1 MSEGRPY
8 VYGPPSRHT
17 VVAGLG
23 PAQVAGVV
31 VAALVALAV
40 IVASPDASGALGL
53 LVVLAVGAGLALVRV
68 EGRSLDEWARPMAVW
83 LAGIGRRHWSSPL
96 APDAG
101 PARPGAAAEPP
112 ALVGVT
118 RLAVRTTTGE
128 VGVLKDTR
136 TGTYCGVVAVRGK
149 AFALVDNSE
158 KERRLG
164 AWGDV
169 QSGWAREEASL
180 YRLQW
185 IERTL
190 PEDGDAITTYFEA
203 RRAVPLATLPARSYA
218 DLVATAA
225 PVSQRHE
232 TYLVLAVSSRT
243 AASAIR
249 QAGGGDQGACEL
261 LVGELRALT
270 RRMAMAEVSVGDIL
284 SPRQLDALLASSF
297 DPFAAP
303 GTRDTGADPCIDGGP
318 YPLSTH
324 TYWSHYRADDA
335 WHATFWVGEWPRDAV
350 PGDFLAPLILESEG
364 TRIITTV
371 AQPVRPSRAR
381 REVEM
386 AQTSFEADEEVRAR
400 HGYRR
405 SARRR
410 QEYLALERREEELA
424 TGHGLYRYS
433 SYLTVSARSREEL
446 DASIMG
452 LRAAAC
458 RARLELVRLS
468 GQQEIAFTACLPMA
482 RHLR

>member
-23 PAQVAGVV
+23 PAQVGGIV
-31 VAALVALAV
+31 VAGLLALAII
-40 IVASPDASGALGL
+40 IVSPDIVGAMGL
-53 LVVLAVGAGLALVRV
+53 LVVLAAGAGLALVRV
-68 EGRSLDEWARPMAVW
+68 EGRSLDEWVRPVAVW
-83 LAGIGRRHWSSPL
+83 LAGVRRHQWVSAL
-96 APDAG
+96 ALEG
-101 PARPGAAAEPP
+101 PVASGAVPEPP
-112 ALVGVT
+112 ALAGVR
-118 RLAVRTTTGE
+118 RLAVHTTAGE
-128 VGVLKDTR
+128 VGVLNDTR

-190 PEDGDAITTYFEA
+190 PEDGDAVATYFQA
-203 RRAVPLATLPARSYA
+203 RRAVDLDTLAARSYA
-218 DLVATAA
+218 DLAATAA

-249 QAGGGDQGACEL
+249 SAGGGERGACEL
-261 LVGELRALT
+261 VVGELRALA

-284 SPRQLDALLASSF
+284 SLDRLDALLASSF
-297 DPFAAP
+297 DPFAA
-303 GTRDTGADPCIDGGP
+303 TRARSVADPAAISDAGP
-318 YPLSTH
+318 YPLSTDTH
-324 TYWSHYRADDA
+324 WSRYRAGDA

-364 TRIITTV
+364 TRAITTV
-371 AQPVRPSRAR
+371 AEPVRPSRAR

-386 AQTSFEADEEVRAR
+386 AQTSFEADEEIRDR

-410 QEYLALERREEELA
+410 QEHLALERREEELA

-433 SYLTVSARSREEL
+433 SYLTVSARSSEDL
-446 DASIMG
+446 DRSVMG

-468 GQQEIAFTACLPMA
+468 GQQEMAFTACLPLA

>member
-23 PAQVAGVV
+23 PAQMAGIV
-31 VAALVALAV
+31 VAALVGLAV
-40 IVASPDASGALGL
+40 IVASPDALGALGL
-53 LVVLAVGAGLALVRV
+53 LVVLAVGAGVALVRF
-68 EGRSLDEWARPMAVW
+68 EGRSLDEWARPVAVW
-83 LAGIGRRHWSSPL
+83 LAGIGRRQWSSPAL
-96 APDAG
+96 DAVAARRGAG
-101 PARPGAAAEPP
+101 PEPP
-112 ALVGVT
+112 ALAGVV

-190 PEDGDAITTYFEA
+190 PEDGDAISTYFEA

-284 SPRQLDALLASSF
+284 SPGQLDALLASSF
-297 DPFAAP
+297 DPFSTPRA
-303 GTRDTGADPCIDGGP
+303 RDTGVDWCLESDP
-318 YPLSTH
+318 YPLRTH
-324 TYWSHYRADDA
+324 TYWSRYCADAA
-335 WHATFWVGEWPRDAV
+335 WHATFWVGEWPREAV

-386 AQTSFEADEEVRAR
+386 AQTSFEADEEIRAR

-433 SYLTVSARSREEL
+433 SYLTISARSSEEL
-446 DASIMG
+446 DASVMS

-468 GQQEIAFTACLPMA
+468 GQQEIAFTACLPLA